1 MIPTS
6 RPDFPEVINSS
17 LLSAFRSCPRKA
29 ELEFVQHW
37 RPKNLS
43 VHLHAGGAY
52 AAGLEAA
59 RKAYYLDGKG
69 LGESEE
75 EGLRALLLAYGDYE
89 CPEDSAKS
97 LNRMAGAMEFYLE
110 RYPLDS
116 DIAVPVTLSDGLKGI
131 EFSFVE
137 PLPVLHPVTGQPLLF
152 SGRMDMLVEYAG
164 SVFLLDD
171 KTTSS
176 LGASWPKQFD
186 MRSQFTAYTW
196 LANCAGYPVNGALVR
211 GVSIL
216 KTRYDTMQA
225 LTYRPK
231 WMVDRWLTQTIRD
244 LERMK
249 GMWEA
254 GYYDYNL
261 DESCNSYGACQFK
274 QVCLSLDPE
283 PWLRGS
289 FERVKRDPVT
299 RTETILEY

>member
-1 MIPTS
+1 MT

-17 LLSAFRSCPRKA
+17 LVSSFRACPRKA
-29 ELEFVQHW
+29 ELEFLQHW

-59 RKAYYLDGKG
+59 RKAFYLEGKSVADSEAAG
-69 LGESEE
+69 LET
-75 EGLRALLLAYGDYE
+75 LLKEYGDYD

-97 LNRMAGAMEFYLE
+97 LNRMAGALEFYFE
-110 RYPLDS
+110 RYPFED
-116 DIAVPVTLSDGLKGI
+116 DVAVPVTLADGAKGI

-137 PLPVLHPVTGQPLLF
+137 PLPVNHPVTGQPLLF

-186 MRSQFTAYTW
+186 LRSQFTAYTW
-196 LANCAGYPVNGALVR
+196 LANQAGYPVTGALVR

-216 KTRYDTMQA
+216 KTKYDTMQC

-231 WMVDRWLTQTIRD
+231 WMVERWLEQTCRD
-244 LERMK
+244 LERLK
-249 GMWEA
+249 QMWES
-254 GYYDYNL
+254 GYYDYNI

-274 QVCLSLDPE
+274 QVCLSADPL

-289 FERVKRDPVT
+289 FEKVKRDPVT
-299 RTETILEY
+299 RLEVILES